1 MKQVKLAIIIPAYKE
16 EFLAET
22 LESLANQTNM
32 DFNVYV
38 GDDCSPFDLGK
49 IVDSFQDKLSVSYT
63 RFSNN
68 LGKTNLIAHWNRC
81 LDLLQEEEY
90 FCLFSDDDVM
100 ESRCVEA
107 FYQSLETSLLFDVYH
122 FNIHIIDEYGNLIR
136 KCPDYP
142 ERLSSID
149 FFKLLYTSQID
160 ARMPEFIF
168 NTRHFR
174 LCKGFVGF
182 DLAFRSDNATVMS
195 CAQDKGIYTI
205 PLVKVL
211 WRDSG
216 KNISSDRNVSIEI
229 KYRKAK
235 ATIAF
240 CYWLNAFLLGILR
253 RILSQGEKR
262 ESWHFGT

>member
-1 MKQVKLAIIIPAYKE
+1 
-16 EFLAET
+16 
-22 LESLANQTNM
+22 
-32 DFNVYV
+32 
-38 GDDCSPFDLGK
+38 
-49 IVDSFQDKLSVSYT
+49 
-63 RFSNN
+63 
-68 LGKTNLIAHWNRC
+68 
-81 LDLLQEEEY
+81 
-90 FCLFSDDDVM
+90 
-100 ESRCVEA
+100 
-107 FYQSLETSLLFDVYH
+107 
-122 FNIHIIDEYGNLIR
+122 
-136 KCPDYP
+136 
-142 ERLSSID
+142 
-149 FFKLLYTSQID
+149 
-160 ARMPEFIF
+160 MPEFIF

>member
-81 LDLLQEEEY
+81 LDLLQAEEY

-122 FNIHIIDEYGNLIR
+122 SISISLMNMVTLFVSVLIIL
-136 KCPDYP
+136 
-142 ERLSSID
+142 
-149 FFKLLYTSQID
+149 
-160 ARMPEFIF
+160 
-168 NTRHFR
+168 
-174 LCKGFVGF
+174 KGF
-182 DLAFRSDNATVMS
+182 L
-195 CAQDKGIYTI
+195 
-205 PLVKVL
+205 L
-211 WRDSG
+211 
-216 KNISSDRNVSIEI
+216 SI
-229 KYRKAK
+229 
-235 ATIAF
+235 F
-240 CYWLNAFLLGILR
+240 LNYCILL
-253 RILSQGEKR
+253 K
-262 ESWHFGT
+262 

>member
-1 MKQVKLAIIIPAYKE
+1 MKQVKLAIIIPTYKE

-22 LESLANQTNM
+22 LESLTNQTNM

-149 FFKLLYTSQID
+149 FF
-160 ARMPEFIF
+160 
-168 NTRHFR
+168 
-174 LCKGFVGF
+174 
-182 DLAFRSDNATVMS
+182 
-195 CAQDKGIYTI
+195 
-205 PLVKVL
+205 
-211 WRDSG
+211 
-216 KNISSDRNVSIEI
+216 
-229 KYRKAK
+229 
-235 ATIAF
+235 
-240 CYWLNAFLLGILR
+240 
-253 RILSQGEKR
+253 
-262 ESWHFGT
+262 